1 MKKREFFYYKCGTS
15 VALQK
20 LDGVFDELKS
30 FENQIVDLGD
40 NATKFGHPDKI
51 DKAVKDIETI
61 KITVDNMKILWDHI
75 DLCSKTFE

>member
-30 FENQIVDLGD
+30 FEN
-40 NATKFGHPDKI
+40 
-51 DKAVKDIETI
+51 
-61 KITVDNMKILWDHI
+61 
-75 DLCSKTFE
+75 